1 MTAPRVSRR
10 VHGIVA
16 ALALVAA
23 LAPSFAFARPVQLAP
38 VTKFKLK
45 NGLTVLVMPTRRVP
59 LVDFRL
65 VARAGSAND
74 PAGKEGLASLTAD
87 LLTQGAGARSAKQL
101 AEDIAFVGGSL
112 EASAGS
118 EQLVVTCEVLNK
130 DLATG
135 LELFHDVIV
144 APTFPAEEFARK
156 REEALGSI
164 ASDRDDPSEVADK
177 SLLPFLL
184 GDHPLGHPVTGWEV
198 SVKSLTREDVLA
210 FHHRLLSP
218 DNALL
223 AVVGDV
229 DAKTVAAELEQRFA
243 DWKPSGAGAT
253 PRIAPVPKIQ
263 SREVRIIDKPE
274 VTQTQ
279 IRLAAAGVAR
289 NHPDFFPITVANLI
303 LGGGFTSRLVNA
315 IRVEQGLTYDISS
328 GFQMHRD
335 QGTFEISTFTRNE
348 TLRRTIDETLRVLR
362 KLIDEGPSED
372 ELAKAKQYLTGQ
384 FPLGLQASDA
394 LAARLLDVEF
404 FTLDPA
410 YIQTFDEKVNAVTM
424 ADVNRALKSYFDVDH
439 MKILVVSNPDS
450 ARKALAGLGPI
461 DVKPVP

>member
-1 MTAPRVSRR
+1 MNAPAMVRR
-10 VHGIVA
+10 AWPA
-16 ALALVAA
+16 ASALLLLLA
-23 LAPSFAFARPVQLAP
+23 LAPPLALARPVQLAP

-45 NGLTVLVMPTRRVP
+45 NGLTVLVMPLRRLP

-87 LLTQGAGARSAKQL
+87 LLTQGAGSRTAKQI

-112 EASAGS
+112 DASAGS
-118 EQLVVTCEVLNK
+118 EQLVVTCEVLKK
-130 DLATG
+130 DLVTG

-184 GDHPLGHPVTGWEV
+184 GDNPLGHPVTGWEA
-198 SVKSLTREDVLA
+198 SVKSLTREDVVA
-210 FHHRLLSP
+210 YHHRLLSP

-229 DAKTVAAELEQRFA
+229 DAKAVAAELEKRFS
-243 DWKPSGAGAT
+243 DWKSSGAAAA
-253 PRIAPVPKIQ
+253 PHIAPPPKIAG
-263 SREVRIIDKPE
+263 REVRIIDKPE

-328 GFQMHRD
+328 GFRMYRD
-335 QGTFEISTFTRNE
+335 AGTFNISTFTRNE
-348 TLRRTIDETLRVLR
+348 TLRRTIDETLRVLH
-362 KLIDEGPSED
+362 KLIDEGASED

-384 FPLGLQASDA
+384 FPLGLQAPDA

-404 FTLDPA
+404 FGLDPA
-410 YIQTFDEKVNAVTM
+410 YIQTFDTKVNAVTM

-450 ARKALAGLGPI
+450 ARKALAGLGTI